1 MRSYNCVIDDQRRR
15 YSVVALLIFLVNFV
29 SPPYATW
36 DESVWE
42 DGRTDDGQY
51 VPAGYEGREG
61 GWRFLRVS
69 SNNKGVLGCFD
80 KTWGVSGLV
89 W

>member
-1 MRSYNCVIDDQRRR
+1 MTSGGDT
-15 YSVVALLIFLVNFV
+15 ALLIFLVNFV

-42 DGRTDDGQY
+42 SVGERGRRDDGQY

-61 GWRFLRVS
+61 GDFCESLQTTKVKSLQTLAGIRLYPR
-69 SNNKGVLGCFD
+69 
-80 KTWGVSGLV
+80 
-89 W
+89 